1 MEATK
6 WKILVIFSLVCVS
19 HAFLIPKTP
28 TGIFFS
34 PSLQQSCLSRSTP
47 SSAIFLSS
55 ETPRRRRRKRIADEI
70 SQKEDD
76 DEEEEDEEEEI
87 QASSAAVQAP
97 VQPRQD
103 APVASAVTDIRNLV
117 GGGGG
122 LTGTTRTSTAQKS
135 STKIP
140 AGATTT
146 SSTAPVT
153 STTSSNSMASST
165 SNNDAFE
172 QMLMDA
178 KAMQGDDEMTSSSSG
193 MDELSI
199 PKLISSVLSTIVTV
213 DFFIVC
219 GFLLWFL
226 AGIFSSYALKNDDIQ
241 IAFNNNFET
250 LVQPALGVLMIAAVA
265 GNFFNEEEQEL

>member
-6 WKILVIFSLVCVS
+6 RKILVIFSLVCVS
-19 HAFLIPKTP
+19 HAFLVPSAP

-34 PSLQQSCLSRSTP
+34 PSLQQSCLSRTH

-55 ETPRRRRRKRIADEI
+55 ETPRRRRRKRITDEI

-76 DEEEEDEEEEI
+76 EEEEEEKS
-87 QASSAAVQAP
+87 SSAAVQAQ

-103 APVASAVTDIRNLV
+103 APVALAVTDIRNLV
-117 GGGGG
+117 GVGGG
-122 LTGTTRTSTAQKS
+122 LTGTAPIKTSTTQKS
-135 STKIP
+135 STKTS
-140 AGATTT
+140 ASATTTT
-146 SSTAPVT
+146 SSTPPVT
-153 STTSSNSMASST
+153 AATLSNSMAPST
-165 SNNDAFE
+165 SNDALE

-178 KAMQGDDEMTSSSSG
+178 KAMQGDDEMTSSSFG

-226 AGIFSSYALKNDDIQ
+226 AGIFSSYVLKNDDIQ

-265 GNFFNEEEQEL
+265 GNFFKEEEQEL